1 MEANT
6 PNGMENHCKKSKQK
20 VECTDNG
27 HNRCLG
33 GDAEEYGGKEV
44 SCIMRKTTEYKAE
57 NRLTVDIEGLMA
69 MLSCGEVTAKKI
81 ADYAEARVI
90 VGRRVLYNV
99 DKIKKYI
106 DAMAV

>member
-1 MEANT
+1 
-6 PNGMENHCKKSKQK
+6 
-20 VECTDNG
+20 
-27 HNRCLG
+27 
-33 GDAEEYGGKEV
+33 
-44 SCIMRKTTEYKAE
+44 MRKTTEYNAE

-81 ADYAEARVI
+81 ADYAEAEAKVI

-99 DKIKKYI
+99 DKIKKYL

>member
-1 MEANT
+1 MT
-6 PNGMENHCKKSKQK
+6 PPYTNGSQHAEQNGKS
-20 VECTDNG
+20 
-27 HNRCLG
+27 
-33 GDAEEYGGKEV
+33 
-44 SCIMRKTTEYKAE
+44 SYKAE

-90 VGRRVLYNV
+90 IGRRVLYNV
-99 DKIKKYI
+99 DKIKKYL

>member
-1 MEANT
+1 
-6 PNGMENHCKKSKQK
+6 
-20 VECTDNG
+20 
-27 HNRCLG
+27 
-33 GDAEEYGGKEV
+33 
-44 SCIMRKTTEYKAE
+44 MRKTTEYKAE

-99 DKIKKYI
+99 DKIQQLSFGMKSKKGKNYCKI
-106 DAMAV
+106 GK

>member
-1 MEANT
+1 MEHEHLFHIVQFYADR
-6 PNGMENHCKKSKQK
+6 S
-20 VECTDNG
+20 V
-27 HNRCLG
+27 R
-33 GDAEEYGGKEV
+33 
-44 SCIMRKTTEYKAE
+44 SS
-57 NRLTVDIEGLMA
+57 LTVDIEGLMA

>member
-1 MEANT
+1 
-6 PNGMENHCKKSKQK
+6 
-20 VECTDNG
+20 
-27 HNRCLG
+27 
-33 GDAEEYGGKEV
+33 
-44 SCIMRKTTEYKAE
+44 MRKTTEYKAE
-57 NRLTVDIEGLMA
+57 NRLTVDIEGLMT

>member
-44 SCIMRKTTEYKAE
+44 GASWEKQQR
-57 NRLTVDIEGLMA
+57 
-69 MLSCGEVTAKKI
+69 
-81 ADYAEARVI
+81 
-90 VGRRVLYNV
+90 
-99 DKIKKYI
+99 KKYI